1 MKLTT
6 PLAVCAIAV
15 TLVLAKPASAQ
26 HADFVLFGDPNP
38 AAKKAPREHRFAH
51 PATSPYYHEDSFN
64 TSDVRLWFLYHDFPK
79 ASLLGGGSAKV
90 VAAQLRLAITSQ
102 LQLVAYKDGWT
113 DMDTGLTDA
122 SGWNDIA
129 AGLKWNFIQD
139 FDNQFHAAIG
149 AGYELS
155 VGDDET
161 FHDDDEWRIWASVNK
176 GFDRLHLG
184 GTLNFFIS
192 DDGSQGL
199 GNSDHLSWHLHA
211 DYYVCEWFSPI
222 VELNGYHVLNNGR
235 EIAPFSGNDVVNL
248 GGSSDDAVV
257 TIGLGAELR
266 PLDNVSL
273 RFAYETPLTDGDDVW
288 GYRWTF
294 GLAYSF

>member
-1 MKLTT
+1 
-6 PLAVCAIAV
+6 
-15 TLVLAKPASAQ
+15 
-26 HADFVLFGDPNP
+26 
-38 AAKKAPREHRFAH
+38 
-51 PATSPYYHEDSFN
+51 
-64 TSDVRLWFLYHDFPK
+64 
-79 ASLLGGGSAKV
+79 
-90 VAAQLRLAITSQ
+90 
-102 LQLVAYKDGWT
+102 
-113 DMDTGLTDA
+113 MDTGLTDA

-139 FDNQFHAAIG
+139 FDNQFHAAVG

-192 DDGSQGL
+192 DDGRQRL

-235 EIAPFSGNDVVNL
+235 EIAPFSGVDVVNL

-257 TIGLGAELR
+257 TIGIGAELR
-266 PLDNVSL
+266 PFDNVSL